1 MRNDRTMKI
10 IISSILIFYTIIQV
24 FYFAQIDIIP
34 TGIFT
39 YKTLMNILFFVLELC
54 ILVGLSILI
63 TYILPIV
70 CIVKIYRLN
79 IALSETSFPKAIKQV
94 YAKKSLTLVNKNK
107 LQKLQ
112 VIRC

>member
-1 MRNDRTMKI
+1 MRKDRTMKI

-24 FYFAQIDIIP
+24 FYFAQIDIVP

-39 YKTLMNILFFVLELC
+39 YKTLMNILLFVLEVS
-54 ILVGLSILI
+54 IVVGLSILI

-70 CIVKIYRLN
+70 CIIN
-79 IALSETSFPKAIKQV
+79 ISKLYIELSEARFPKAVKQGHT
-94 YAKKSLTLVNKNK
+94 KKSLALVNKNM